1 VPPADPGELDRAVDA
16 ATAYVARQGVT
27 SVHAMGSW
35 EDLAA
40 YERARDAGR
49 LRTRV
54 YAAVP
59 LETWARLRDTVAAWH
74 AQGHRLTGGLA
85 GDRWLQIGGLKG
97 FVDGSLGAH
106 TAAMLAPYDDAR
118 DDRGLF
124 VTPRDSLFE
133 WTRAAAVAGLQV
145 MVHAIGDRAI
155 RTQLDVF
162 ERVAGEVGARDR
174 RWRLEHAQHFD
185 PADVPRVAALGVV
198 ASMQPYHAIDDGRWA
213 ERVVGPARAQ
223 LTYAFRALLD
233 ARARLAFGS
242 DWFVAPPTPLEGIY
256 AAVTR
261 RTLDGRHPDGWVPG
275 QRITVDEALRAY
287 TAGGAYARFAE
298 AELGT
303 LEAGKLADFVLVDRD
318 LTRVPPATIRDA
330 RVVLTVVGGRVVF
343 EAPAPT
349 TGR

>member
-1 VPPADPGELDRAVDA
+1 
-16 ATAYVARQGVT
+16 
-27 SVHAMGSW
+27 MGSW

-74 AQGHRLTGGLA
+74 AEGHRLAGGLA

-106 TAAMLAPYDDAR
+106 TAAMLAPYADAR

-174 RWRLEHAQHFD
+174 RWRSSTPSTSTRPTC
-185 PADVPRVAALGVV
+185 PAWP
-198 ASMQPYHAIDDGRWA
+198 RWA
-213 ERVVGPARAQ
+213 WWRACSPTTPSTTGVGPS
-223 LTYAFRALLD
+223 
-233 ARARLAFGS
+233 G
-242 DWFVAPPTPLEGIY
+242 
-256 AAVTR
+256 
-261 RTLDGRHPDGWVPG
+261 
-275 QRITVDEALRAY
+275 
-287 TAGGAYARFAE
+287 
-298 AELGT
+298 
-303 LEAGKLADFVLVDRD
+303 
-318 LTRVPPATIRDA
+318 
-330 RVVLTVVGGRVVF
+330 
-343 EAPAPT
+343 
-349 TGR
+349 